1 MRVAKWLTGL
11 LCWISL
17 LLTGSW
23 EVRFHPRQ
31 GKVAV
36 GAARSARGR
45 VRVGGADSL
54 EIPGHPAPSIPE
66 DFAGCR
72 GIVGDTLS

>member
-11 LCWISL
+11 LCPISL

-36 GAARSARGR
+36 GAARSAQGR

-54 EIPGHPAPSIPE
+54 ETPGHPARSIPE
-66 DFAGCR
+66 DFAGCP
-72 GIVGDTLS
+72 GIAGDKFS